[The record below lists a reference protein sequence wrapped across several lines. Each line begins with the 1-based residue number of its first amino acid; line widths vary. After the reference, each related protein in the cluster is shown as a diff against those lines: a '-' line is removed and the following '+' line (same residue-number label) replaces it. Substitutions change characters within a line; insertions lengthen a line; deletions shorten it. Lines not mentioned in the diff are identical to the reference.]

1 VCESRDVKGL
11 YKKARAGEIKNFT
24 GISDPYEAPEHPEL
38 DIRTDSLSIDQSVNV
53 ILKKL
58 IDDNI
63 ISSNNK
69 PRVVDSLIE
78 TVSEEELASFKTL
91 KSIDIDIE

>member
-1 VCESRDVKGL
+1 MKGL

-24 GISDPYEAPEHPEL
+24 GISDPYEAPEQPEL
-38 DIRTDSLSIDQSVNV
+38 DIHTDTLSVEQSVNV

-58 IDDNI
+58 VDDQI

-69 PRVVDSLIE
+69 PPVVDSLIE
-78 TVSEEELASFKTL
+78 TVSEEELATFKNL
-91 KSIDIDIE
+91 KSLDIDIE

>member
-1 VCESRDVKGL
+1 VKGL

-53 ILKKL
+53 ILKQL

-91 KSIDIDIE
+91 KSIDIDIEQAEYL

>member
-1 VCESRDVKGL
+1 
-11 YKKARAGEIKNFT
+11 
-24 GISDPYEAPEHPEL
+24 
-38 DIRTDSLSIDQSVNV
+38 VNV
-53 ILKKL
+53 ILKQL

-91 KSIDIDIE
+91 KSIDIDIEQAEYL

>member
-1 VCESRDVKGL
+1 MCESRDVKGL

-24 GISDPYEAPEHPEL
+24 GISDPYEAPEQPEL

-53 ILKKL
+53 ILKQL